1 LAKKK
6 VQAGIFEYIKSLA
19 IALVLAI
26 IIKTSIVEAY
36 KIPSSS
42 MEDTLLIGDFI
53 LANKFLYGARLPL
66 IDWRFPAIR
75 NPQPGDV
82 IIFKYPVD
90 RKTNYIKRCVAIEG
104 QEVALRDKVLYV
116 DNKRFPDASTGKYTQ
131 SLEGANPAD
140 PRVNFGPYR
149 VPAGCIFAMGDNR
162 DNSSDSRY
170 WGPVPLD
177 LVQGEALVIHWSW
190 EPDVNAP
197 VISLADMGSIPS
209 SVWYNVLHFFQ
220 RVRWERLGS
229 VVR

>member
-1 LAKKK
+1 MAKKAQPG
-6 VQAGIFEYIKSLA
+6 VFEFLKSLV
-19 IALVLAI
+19 IALILAI

-66 IDWRFPAIR
+66 LNWRFPAIR
-75 NPQPGDV
+75 DPKPGDV

-90 RKTNYIKRCVAIEG
+90 RRTDYIKRCVAVAG

-116 DNKRFPDASTGKYTQ
+116 DNKRFPDAPTGKYTEK
-131 SLEGANPAD
+131 LEGANPSD

-149 VPAGCIFAMGDNR
+149 VPAGHVFAMGDNR

-170 WGPVPLD
+170 WGPVPLE
-177 LVQGEALVIHWSW
+177 LVQGEAMVIHWSW
-190 EPDVNAP
+190 EPDANAP
-197 VISLADMGSIPS
+197 VISLAEWSSIPA
-209 SVWYNVLHFFQ
+209 SVWYNIIHFLR
-220 RVRWERLGS
+220 RVRWERLAS
-229 VVR
+229 VVH